1 MPVRPGRHRTLIWL
15 SFMLFPVIA
24 GGVVGIVM
32 QRRQIRQTRATSE
45 RIGTTFLTIER
56 AHRALH
62 AAEVAATERAQAP
75 GEPAADAALWA
86 AEGRAAGALAD
97 LEAITPTEHLAPV
110 RQPADSGVART
121 PWRARRACAPPAT
134 ASCATQALVF
144 AAQGELE
151 ALTDVAARRV
161 RDGGESAGD
170 DNTQALALVISFLL
184 SSAMAVAL
192 ALHLRRAIG
201 SPLGRLR
208 LSARRLGRGDPD
220 HRVEL

>member
-1 MPVRPGRHRTLIWL
+1 MLIWL

-110 RQPADSGVART
+110 RQPAPSGVART

-134 ASCATQALVF
+134 ASCAISTPWSSPPRASSRPSPTSPP
-144 AAQGELE
+144 AAC
-151 ALTDVAARRV
+151 ATATRAPATTTPRRS
-161 RDGGESAGD
+161 RS
-170 DNTQALALVISFLL
+170 
-184 SSAMAVAL
+184 
-192 ALHLRRAIG
+192 
-201 SPLGRLR
+201 
-208 LSARRLGRGDPD
+208 
-220 HRVEL
+220 